1 MELVG
6 ELVIEQIR
14 IAQISNN
21 LYNQYPFDETVDEL
35 IGISNRI
42 PVLINELQDRI
53 MKTRMISVQQLFSR
67 FPGMVRDLSFH

>member
-35 IGISNRI
+35 IGISNVYRC
-42 PVLINELQDRI
+42 
-53 MKTRMISVQQLFSR
+53 
-67 FPGMVRDLSFH
+67 